1 MEPRTSR
8 GAASRPTKQ
17 FRDQRFELPSNEP
30 AHLSSR
36 HPDRPPPE
44 RRRRAM
50 KLELG
55 MLLALACAF
64 VANLGFFYK
73 YRGANAV
80 AKVDVR
86 HPLRSVRALYS
97 SGWFA
102 LGMLVATASW
112 GLHVAALALAPM
124 SVIQVSLAAGMVFIA
139 GMADR
144 LFGFEVGP
152 RQWIGL
158 SLTAIGLVLLG
169 ATLPARHGAHSQFSQ
184 AAMISFEAGL
194 FGLGGLLIMGPRMG
208 GKAEHHGVMLGA
220 ASGILF
226 GVSDTAIKALPGIP
240 HAHGVTGL
248 LLRPDAHGV
257 TGLLLSPWLLVA
269 VLASIVA
276 FYASARGLQD
286 GEAVPVIAVTGTAA
300 NIAGIAGGI
309 IVFGDP
315 MAASPLGV
323 VLQATAF
330 VLVVVAAAL
339 MPAPVR
345 SAGVAAQAS

>member
-1 MEPRTSR
+1 MNL
-8 GAASRPTKQ
+8 
-17 FRDQRFELPSNEP
+17 D
-30 AHLSSR
+30 
-36 HPDRPPPE
+36 
-44 RRRRAM
+44 
-50 KLELG
+50 LG
-55 MLLALACAF
+55 ILLALACAF

-80 AKVDVR
+80 AKVQVS

-97 SGWFA
+97 SKWFA
-102 LGMLVATASW
+102 LGMVIATASW

-139 GMADR
+139 VMAER
-144 LFGFEVGP
+144 MFGFEVGR

-158 SLTAIGLVLLG
+158 SMTAAGLVMLG
-169 ATLPARHGAHSQFSQ
+169 VTLPALHGAHSHFSQ
-184 AAMISFEAGL
+184 AAMISFEAAL
-194 FGLGGLLIMGPRMG
+194 FAVGGLLIMGPRMG
-208 GKAEHHGVMLGA
+208 GPVEHHGVMLGA

-226 GVSDTAIKALPGIP
+226 GVSDTAIKALTGITG
-240 HAHGVTGL
+240 AHGFL
-248 LLRPDAHGV
+248 
-257 TGLLLSPWLLVA
+257 GLLLSPWLAVA

-315 MAASPLGV
+315 MAGSTLGI
-323 VLQATAF
+323 VLQAFAF
-330 VLVVVAAAL
+330 VLVVVASAL
-339 MPAPVR
+339 MPAPLR
-345 SAGVAAQAS
+345 AAGVAAQGA